1 MTNLRLLPILKLTRL
16 SSGRYTTMTPYDDP
30 RSKEYDEL
38 LDLEEERTRREF
50 GCCPGPV
57 DLWTTT
63 LDRRGFVKVGV
74 GGLFS
79 MLMAQWLDPRI
90 AYGQAKPP
98 KAKNCILLWM
108 NGGPSHLDT
117 FDPKPGTATGGQFK
131 SIKTLVPGI
140 EI

>member
-1 MTNLRLLPILKLTRL
+1 
-16 SSGRYTTMTPYDDP
+16 MTPYDDP

-38 LDLEEERTRREF
+38 LDLEEEQTKREF

-79 MLMAQWLDPRI
+79 MLMAQWLDPRV
-90 AYGQAKPP
+90 AYAQGKAMP

-108 NGGPSHLDT
+108 NGGAPPLGK
-117 FDPKPGTATGGQFK
+117 FDPKAGTAQGGQ
-131 SIKTLVPGI
+131 IKAIKHPAPRIATSA
-140 EI
+140 